1 MIVDDADTLNENF
14 KILTLPKKNNELLST
29 KYGQG
34 KRQKLVNVPY
44 TPESSTFKRK
54 KKQVFSESHN
64 NKNVENIHSLNK
76 ITQKLLHH
84 LDSSKSKGNDND
96 KSLDTSN
103 IILSPQNKVRIENK
117 KQSLKNFKTVD
128 DMNEVDSLSTD
139 EDENIPSDMLPAI
152 HRKNKRQFTETLQ
165 SVEKKTQQPSP
176 TKEELQL
183 QIKELLKKVN
193 SKKLKKAHVRPI
205 TWESTDDNNDKSQK
219 NHDTI
224 TSRYDDHRSGSED
237 KLNVVFY
244 NTNLWF
250 DHSSEFA
257 HDIAIT
263 KTSLP
268 SIRTAMAQR
277 LGGLRREARKN
288 ANV

>member
-1 MIVDDADTLNENF
+1 
-14 KILTLPKKNNELLST
+14 
-29 KYGQG
+29 
-34 KRQKLVNVPY
+34 
-44 TPESSTFKRK
+44 
-54 KKQVFSESHN
+54 
-64 NKNVENIHSLNK
+64 
-76 ITQKLLHH
+76 
-84 LDSSKSKGNDND
+84 
-96 KSLDTSN
+96 
-103 IILSPQNKVRIENK
+103 
-117 KQSLKNFKTVD
+117 
-128 DMNEVDSLSTD
+128 MNEVDSLSTD
-139 EDENIPSDMLPAI
+139 EDENMPFDMLPAI
-152 HRKNKRQFTETLQ
+152 LRKNKRQFTETLQ

-224 TSRYDDHRSGSED
+224 TSRYDDHRSGSQD
-237 KLNVVFY
+237 KLSNNTIKSTKLNLIDDDLDQLYGKDFPNETMKHIGQNIYCKRNIYKFALTATSDTSIARRLLEGVFKRETLLEATITGRSG
-244 NTNLWF
+244 TNKPGATRGHMVTLSIPAV
-250 DHSSEFA
+250 DRIIEFA

-277 LGGLRREARKN
+277 LGELRREARKN